1 MNFSLEKPT
10 CLKQMG
16 FSDEEIAYYERLIE
30 VGECSERERI
40 LMISEKRRTILDTIH
55 DLEAQIMQLDCLRS
69 EIRKKGGLLL

>member
-1 MNFSLEKPT
+1 MSFSA
-10 CLKQMG
+10 
-16 FSDEEIAYYERLIE
+16 FAERAAVTAGGDLRGLGMVE

>member
-1 MNFSLEKPT
+1 MILSLEKPT

-16 FSDEEIAYYERLIE
+16 FSEEEAAYYGRLIE
-30 VGECSERERI
+30 AGKCSERKRI

-69 EIRKKGGLLL
+69 EIQQKGGLLL

>member
-1 MNFSLEKPT
+1 MSFSLEKPT

-16 FSDEEIAYYERLIE
+16 FSDEEITYYKRLLE

-55 DLEAQIMQLDCLRS
+55 DLEAQIVQLDCLRS
-69 EIRKKGGLLL
+69 EIRQKGGLLL